1 MDESH
6 SDWDPTTPSI
16 CLIWHPEF
24 WWVISVPALDKYDMI
39 ATSRTTFELLYDI
52 WVWYALKCF
61 IHYWV
66 CFVMFHRSLM
76 CSGTFYMPLISS
88 DMFPLFLICS
98 NYSMPHLSGT
108 KYVWLKRTIM
118 ILLLMILCIRNRIFC
133 FVFENCISLEI
144 VLFWY
149 GYVSHLLSSLCSP
162 RLLINFSG

>member
-24 WWVISVPALDKYDMI
+24 WWVISVRALDSYDMI

-61 IHYWV
+61 IHCWF
-66 CFVMFHRSLM
+66 CFVMFHMSLM
-76 CSGTFYMPLISS
+76 WFGTFYMPLISS

-108 KYVWLKRTIM
+108 KYVWLKRTTMISAPNDIKYTKSY
-118 ILLLMILCIRNRIFC
+118 ILLCVLKLYLFGNCTILIMDMLVTCWALYAHPVC
-133 FVFENCISLEI
+133 
-144 VLFWY
+144 W
-149 GYVSHLLSSLCSP
+149 
-162 RLLINFSG
+162 